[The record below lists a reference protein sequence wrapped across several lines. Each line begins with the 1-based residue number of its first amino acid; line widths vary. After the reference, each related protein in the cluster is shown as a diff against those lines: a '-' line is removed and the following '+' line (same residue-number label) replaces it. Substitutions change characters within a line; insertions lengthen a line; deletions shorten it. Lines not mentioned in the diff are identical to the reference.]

1 MSLENKKSIG
11 LSLLLIVLGTTAMLV
26 GLKSLIVLVPAAVF
40 VWYEAKPALR
50 SGRN

>member
-11 LSLLLIVLGTTAMLV
+11 LSFLLIVLGTTAMFV
-26 GLKSLIVLVPAAVF
+26 GLKSLIVLVPVAIF
-40 VWYEAKPALR
+40 VWYEAKPSLR